1 MKFLANLNLEAISD
15 ALSVETGDCRIEG
28 RIESYSCKM
37 AGHDKRLFKSL
48 SHEPG
53 MAPNDLQA
61 LSPPTSTHS
70 PSGQCSHSMS
80 DDGEGPLCDT
90 ISTKT
95 LFYLISTL
103 NASFQPDYDFSNAK
117 SDEFSKEPSLQWVM
131 NAVDS
136 QLFAALGEQYGG
148 LKTQLWSTADKEISL
163 TDCHIYSYNPDLS
176 CDPFGEEGCIW
187 SFNYFLYNNK
197 MKRILFFTC
206 KATSVGVHKNDN
218 SSFDFGMELD
228 SDDEFVGDNC
238 STPVLM
244 M

>member
-1 MKFLANLNLEAISD
+1 MKLLDNLNLEFISD

-48 SHEPG
+48 SNEPG

-61 LSPPTSTHS
+61 LSPPTDTHS
-70 PSGQCSHSMS
+70 PSRQHS
-80 DDGEGPLCDT
+80 DEGEGPLCDT

-136 QLFAALGEQYGG
+136 QLFAALGEQYSG
-148 LKTQLWSTADKEISL
+148 LKTQLWSTADEEISL
-163 TDCHIYSYNPDLS
+163 ADCHIYSYNPDLS

-187 SFNYFLYNNK
+187 SFNYFLYNHK

-206 KATSVGVHKNDN
+206 KATR
-218 SSFDFGMELD
+218 
-228 SDDEFVGDNC
+228 
-238 STPVLM
+238 
-244 M
+244 